1 MGLLILYVL
10 SMIFTFFPG
19 YRCQLSAVVTTKESG
34 CKLTVLAIVEQLSY
48 KVITVLLHDELC
60 FGALPWQKRE
70 ILPNV
75 RYLFREKKVI
85 KMLFHFFESV
95 YNFISVPVFFF
106 SRKYQR

>member
-19 YRCQLSAVVTTKESG
+19 YRCQQSAVVTTKESG
-34 CKLTVLAIVEQLSY
+34 CKLTALAIVEQLSY

-60 FGALPWQKRE
+60 LGALPWQKRE

-75 RYLFREKKVI
+75 KIPFQGKKVTK
-85 KMLFHFFESV
+85 KMLFHF
-95 YNFISVPVFFF
+95 
-106 SRKYQR
+106 